1 MNSKRALWRML
12 FCLKE
17 TLWKF
22 VSVSGTVKQL
32 LSLIADSGCILVMG
46 KALEN
51 RFRVFKKAAYAR
63 HYRHLYTRCFEI
75 QFHSLHLAKENLL
88 SFLFDS

>member
-1 MNSKRALWRML
+1 MNLKLALQRIL

-32 LSLIADSGCILVMG
+32 LSLIADPGCILVMG

-51 RFRVFKKAAYAR
+51 RFRVFKKEAYAR
-63 HYRHLYTRCFEI
+63 HYRHLYTRHFEI
-75 QFHSLHLAKENLL
+75 QFRSLHISKENLL
-88 SFLFDS
+88 SFLFNS